1 MRRKILT
8 FFVLF
13 FSFLFF
19 PLSKNQAQTVTPS
32 PKITITPLANNTTDF
47 EVLVDL
53 LKIMFSVGGNKNTLL
68 PTQKNQVNPSGYPLN
83 IFNFPDIKVT
93 PDVEVTPYIKIT
105 PDVKVTP
112 DIDGLIY
119 YPQCKGPYDNYPL
132 PRGGTLCE
140 AGCGPTTVA
149 MILAS
154 YVDKKINPPLIVEEY
169 RKKGYYLGPSGSSYS
184 HARNILE
191 SYNLKIAPIFE
202 DNRKRTIDQIMTEF
216 GKIVRNY
223 QKSGWTFF
231 ALADFCDPRPC
242 KKNPK
247 LTCTC
252 GHYFWIIKI
261 DESLNIWAYDPDYDI
276 KLPKPI
282 NHKVRYPFPKIRVLS
297 AVKK

>member
-19 PLSKNQAQTVTPS
+19 PLSKNQAQTITPS
-32 PKITITPLANNTTDF
+32 PKLTITPLVNNNRGL

-53 LKIMFSVGGNKNTLL
+53 LKIILDNNKENNST
-68 PTQKNQVNPSGYPLN
+68 TNNNSNNNSIYPSIITPSITIN
-83 IFNFPDIKVT
+83 ISDFPDIRVT
-93 PDVEVTPYIKIT
+93 PDVN
-105 PDVKVTP
+105 
-112 DIDGLIY
+112 GLIY
-119 YPQCKGPYDNYPL
+119 YPQCEGPYDNYPL
-132 PRGGTLCE
+132 PQGGTLCE

-154 YVDKKINPPLIVEEY
+154 YVDKNISPPLVVEEY
-169 RKKGYYLGPSGSSYS
+169 RKKGYYLGPIGSFYS
-184 HARNILE
+184 HARNILK

-202 DNRKRTIDQIMTEF
+202 DNRKRTIDQVMTEF
-216 GKIVRNY
+216 GEIVRNY

-231 ALADFCDPRPC
+231 ALANFCDPHPC

-247 LTCTC
+247 LKCTC

-261 DESLNIWAYDPDYDI
+261 DESLNIWAYDPAYDI

-282 NHKVRYPFPKIRVLS
+282 NHKVRYPFPKIRVLL

>member
-1 MRRKILT
+1 MKRKFII

-19 PLSKNQAQTVTPS
+19 PLSKNQAQTITPS
-32 PKITITPLANNTTDF
+32 PKLTITPLTNNTTDF

-53 LKIMFSVGGNKNTLL
+53 LKIMFSVSGNKNTL
-68 PTQKNQVNPSGYPLN
+68 PPNQKNQVNPSGYSLN
-83 IFNFPDIKVT
+83 ISKFPDIKITPDVKVNPDIKITPDIKVT
-93 PDVEVTPYIKIT
+93 PDVN
-105 PDVKVTP
+105 
-112 DIDGLIY
+112 GLIY
-119 YPQCKGPYDNYPL
+119 YPQCEGPYDNYPL

-154 YVDKKINPPLIVEEY
+154 YVDKKINPPLVVEEY
-169 RKKGYYLGPSGSSYS
+169 RKKGYYLGPDGSYYS
-184 HARNILE
+184 DAKKILK

-202 DNRKRTIDQIMTEF
+202 DNQKRTIDQIMTEF
-216 GKIVRNY
+216 GEIVKNY
-223 QKSGWTFF
+223 QNYGWTFF
-231 ALADFCDPRPC
+231 ALANFC
-242 KKNPK
+242 KNG
-247 LTCTC
+247 C

-261 DESLNIWAYDPDYDI
+261 DESLNIWAYDPAYDI

-282 NHKVRYPFPKIRVLS
+282 NHKVRKFSPRIRVLL

>member
-19 PLSKNQAQTVTPS
+19 PLSKNQAQTITPS
-32 PKITITPLANNTTDF
+32 PKLTITPLVNNNRGL

-53 LKIMFSVGGNKNTLL
+53 LKIILDNNKENNST
-68 PTQKNQVNPSGYPLN
+68 TNNNSNNNSIYPSIITPSITIN
-83 IFNFPDIKVT
+83 ISDFPDIRVT
-93 PDVEVTPYIKIT
+93 PDVN
-105 PDVKVTP
+105 
-112 DIDGLIY
+112 GLIY
-119 YPQCKGPYDNYPL
+119 YPQCEGPYDNYPL
-132 PRGGTLCE
+132 PQGGTLCE

-154 YVDKKINPPLIVEEY
+154 YVDKNISPPLVVEEY
-169 RKKGYYLGPSGSSYS
+169 RKKGYYLGPIGSFYS
-184 HARNILE
+184 HARNILK

-202 DNRKRTIDQIMTEF
+202 DNRKRTIDQVMTEF
-216 GKIVRNY
+216 GEIVRNY

-231 ALADFCDPRPC
+231 ALANFCDPHPC

-247 LTCTC
+247 LKCTC

-261 DESLNIWAYDPDYDI
+261 DESLNIWAYDPAYDI

-282 NHKVRYPFPKIRVLS
+282 NHKVRKFSPRIRVLF

>member
-1 MRRKILT
+1 MRKKILI

-19 PLSKNQAQTVTPS
+19 PLSKNQAQTITPS
-32 PKITITPLANNTTDF
+32 PKLTITPLANNNTGF
-47 EVLVDL
+47 EILVDL
-53 LKIMFSVGGNKNTLL
+53 LKIMFGLGGNENTL
-68 PTQKNQVNPSGYPLN
+68 PPNQKNQVNPSDSPLN
-83 IFNFPDIKVT
+83 ISNFPDIKVT
-93 PDVEVTPYIKIT
+93 TDI
-105 PDVKVTP
+105 KVTP
-112 DIDGLIY
+112 DVNGLIY

-132 PRGGTLCE
+132 PQGGTLCK

-154 YVDKKINPPLIVEEY
+154 YVDKNINPPLVVQEY
-169 RKKGYYLGPSGSSYS
+169 RKNGYYLGPDGSYYS
-184 HARNILE
+184 DAKKILK

-202 DNRKRTIDQIMTEF
+202 DKQKRTIDQIMTQF
-216 GKIVRNY
+216 GEIVKNY

-231 ALADFCDPRPC
+231 ALANFC
-242 KKNPK
+242 KNG
-247 LTCTC
+247 C

-261 DESLNIWAYDPDYDI
+261 DESLNIWAYDPAYDI

-282 NHKVRYPFPKIRVLS
+282 NHKVRYPFPKIRVLL